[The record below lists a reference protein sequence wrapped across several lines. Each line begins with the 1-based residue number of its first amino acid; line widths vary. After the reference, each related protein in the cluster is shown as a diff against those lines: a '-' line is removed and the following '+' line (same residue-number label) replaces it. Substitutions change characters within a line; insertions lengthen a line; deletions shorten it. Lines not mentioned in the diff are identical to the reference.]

1 MDLNCK
7 GEIDLD
13 MGSVF
18 RETSA
23 VRRTMRTHR
32 LRQLF
37 DRPIDRELRS
47 RIGLLGLRLRI
58 RRSIHFETPVK
69 YYSGR
74 SGASATKSSDNT
86 VGDPFL
92 LARSLHR
99 RSVESEKIDQRSD
112 SSPHSKVPNF
122 SI

>member
-1 MDLNCK
+1 MDLNPK

-13 MGSVF
+13 MGSVC
-18 RETSA
+18 RESSG
-23 VRRTMRTHR
+23 VPRTMRTNR

-58 RRSIHFETPVK
+58 RRSIHFETPFK

-86 VGDPFL
+86 AEDPFS
-92 LARSLHR
+92 LARSPRR
-99 RSVESEKIDQRSD
+99 RSAKSGKIDQRSD
-112 SSPHSKVPNF
+112 SSPRSKGLNF